1 MYVESQQ
8 NLLSKRYPPSSE
20 ARGATVSHS
29 PSQALTHAD
38 VVLPPL
44 VTRIHL
50 DWIAERPSD
59 TLRKQFFVS
68 AVPLAFKYPPTL
80 SLPRWRDNTGKSPI
94 SAHLLIRPQGRHVME
109 TTMQRIA
116 CTASWMPPFPCFRRR
131 WHPLHLS
138 FASRGD
144 SLKMVA
150 LQQYIVHHPP
160 CHAYQTVCAIPGVK
174 QSSTIGRAGA

>member
-59 TLRKQFFVS
+59 
-68 AVPLAFKYPPTL
+68 TL